1 VVRSAAVRAMSRAA
15 DPVSLNEAV
24 AVLREA
30 LDHDDA
36 SEREAFLDL
45 RCAGRPALRARVQ
58 SLLDGCA
65 AELDTPAEPAADAL
79 IGTRLGAFRVVE
91 RIGRGGTGVIYR
103 GRREGADFAQEVAI
117 KLIRRGFDFDDVQAR
132 FLRERRILARLS
144 HPNLA
149 RFIDGGVSAER
160 RPWFALEFVHGTTI
174 TRWCDA
180 HRLGIRARIAL
191 FLEVC
196 AAVQYAHGQLVVHR
210 DLKPGNVLVDETGTV
225 RLLDFGIAGLLG
237 GDEPATAATTIG
249 QRRALTPEY
258 AAPEQFRG
266 EVAGLAVDV
275 YALGV
280 IAYELVGGVLPYPVD
295 RADPA
300 AAERSVCETPPQ
312 ALTAAIARADAGG
325 TSGAQR
331 LVLRGETPA
340 SYRRAVRGD
349 LSRILEK
356 ALAKAPTRRYATV
369 DAFAEDLRRWQAGQ
383 AVRVSGNGWA
393 YRTATFVRR
402 HRLPVAL
409 AAAVLVALLTGI
421 GGVLWKSRQAVLAAE
436 RANSIQ
442 AFLLSVFDASTPGG
456 AADRVPT
463 TRELL
468 ARGVARV
475 QDEMSRQ
482 PALQADLL
490 TTFGRIHNQLNL
502 FVEAEPLLRQALD
515 LQQSVGGTD
524 AARAE
529 TLYQL
534 ARALK
539 ELRRYGEA
547 RALLD
552 RALLAAPARATS
564 QQADIR
570 ALRGIVLAQDG
581 APDAGAGEL
590 RVALVLLGEVE
601 SPPGR
606 RTASMLDEFGYVL
619 TQGRRF
625 DEAVEVYRRA
635 LALERSVYGPVH
647 ADIGMTLSNLGACL
661 LSMGRLEQAEQ
672 AMREAVAVDGQVY
685 RAPHRVHAV
694 HLSNLASVL
703 LRRGGTVEATE
714 LFRESLRLRSALYG
728 DHDPEAAK
736 AMSNLG
742 GALVQLERYNEAL
755 ALLDQA
761 AAVLSEA
768 NGDWRYWLANVQSN
782 RARAERGAGHPGRA
796 EASARQAL
804 ALREALGGRPGEELF
819 NTRAALGAAWLDS
832 GRLAEA
838 QALFATLLADS
849 ERVLPA
855 DHPSLAVRHLA
866 LADADRTLGLLEEAR
881 MHYERSLQI
890 GLATGGERAPY
901 VIEARLGLADTLHR
915 LGQSSEA
922 ERQREAAA
930 QAAAD
935 LPETHSLR
943 RRAALAG
950 PRAA

>member
-1 VVRSAAVRAMSRAA
+1 MTRAI
-15 DPVSLNEAV
+15 DVVSLNDAV
-24 AVLREA
+24 ALLREA
-30 LDHDDA
+30 LDRDDA
-36 SEREAFLDL
+36 SERDAFLDQ

-58 SLLDGCA
+58 ALLDGCA
-65 AELDTPAEPAADAL
+65 AELDTAAEPAGDAL

-180 HRLGIRARIAL
+180 HRLGVRARIAL
-191 FLEVC
+191 FLDVC
-196 AAVQYAHGQLVVHR
+196 TAVQYAHGQLVVHR

-249 QRRALTPEY
+249 QRPALTPEY

-266 EVAGLAVDV
+266 EGAGLAVDV

-280 IAYELVGGVLPYPVD
+280 IAYELVSGVLPYPVD
-295 RADPA
+295 RADLA
-300 AAERSVCETPPQ
+300 AAERSVRETPPQ
-312 ALTAAIARADAGG
+312 ALTAAIAREDTAGR
-325 TSGAQR
+325 SGAQR
-331 LVLRGETPA
+331 LALRGETPA

-349 LSRILEK
+349 LGRILEK
-356 ALAKAPTRRYATV
+356 ALAKAPARRYATV

-383 AVRVSGNGWA
+383 AVHVSGNGWA
-393 YRTATFVRR
+393 YRAATFVRR

-409 AAAVLVALLTGI
+409 AVAVLVALLTGI
-421 GGVLWKSRQAVLAAE
+421 GGVLWKSRQTVLAAE

-475 QDEMSRQ
+475 QDEMRRQ

-502 FVEAEPLLRQALD
+502 FVEAEPLLLQALE
-515 LQQSVGGTD
+515 LQKTAGGVS
-524 AARAE
+524 AGARAE

-534 ARALK
+534 ARAVK
-539 ELRRYGEA
+539 ELRRYAEA
-547 RALLD
+547 RDLLD
-552 RALLAAPARATS
+552 RALAQAPAAAQAQR
-564 QQADIR
+564 ADIH

-581 APDAGAGEL
+581 AADAGAAEL
-590 RVALVLLGEVE
+590 RTALALLGGVE

-606 RTASMLDEFGYVL
+606 RTASMLDELGYVL

-685 RAPHRVHAV
+685 RTPHRVHAV

-703 LRRGGTVEATE
+703 LRRGGTVEATD

-742 GALVQLERYNEAL
+742 GALVQLERYDEAL
-755 ALLDQA
+755 ALLGQA
-761 AAVLSEA
+761 ATVLSEA
-768 NGDWRYWLANVQSN
+768 DGDWRYWLANVQSN
-782 RARAERGAGHPGRA
+782 RARAERGAGHPDRA
-796 EASARQAL
+796 EAAALQAL
-804 ALREALGGRPGEELF
+804 ALREALGGKPGEELF

-832 GRLAEA
+832 GRAAEA
-838 QALFATLLADS
+838 QALFASLLADS

-866 LADADRTLGLLEEAR
+866 LADADRALGLLDEAR
-881 MHYERSLQI
+881 AHYARSLQI

-901 VIEARLGLADTLHR
+901 VIEARLGLADTLRR
-915 LGQSSEA
+915 LGEA
-922 ERQREAAA
+922 GEGERQREAAA

-943 RRAALAG
+943 RRAARPG
-950 PRAA
+950 PHAA